1 MLRHMSLLTVWWVLH
16 AGRDGAAPPIAPA
29 ADDGITTVSVNEN
42 LRNVLSEMLRSGRQ
56 TLTVVNEDAQP
67 VGKISLDDMR
77 AAVAGHGQAMAV
89 EAS

>member
-1 MLRHMSLLTVWWVLH
+1 
-16 AGRDGAAPPIAPA
+16 
-29 ADDGITTVSVNEN
+29 
-42 LRNVLSEMLRSGRQ
+42 MLRSGRQ